1 MNASAES
8 GAPAPLPLGPEFVPL
23 AEALADAY
31 LDDLSALWR
40 GEPHAGTFA
49 RRLERFWDP
58 ALNEADGT
66 LLAFS
71 PHGAG
76 GRGIEWRSS
85 GDEIW
90 GVIPGRSGGY
100 RIPRSLADTLANA
113 DDDAVVAVSVRRPI
127 GW

>member
-1 MNASAES
+1 MNLSPES
-8 GAPAPLPLGPEFVPL
+8 GASAPLPPRPASLPL

-31 LDDLSALWR
+31 LDYLSALWR
-40 GEPHAGTFA
+40 GEPRVGGFA

-58 ALNEADGT
+58 TLAPTDGA

-85 GDEIW
+85 GEEIL
-90 GVIPGRSGGY
+90 GCIPGHSGGY
-100 RIPRSLADTLANA
+100 RIPRSLADAL
-113 DDDAVVAVSVRRPI
+113 
-127 GW
+127 

>member
-1 MNASAES
+1 
-8 GAPAPLPLGPEFVPL
+8 VPL

-31 LDDLSALWR
+31 LDYLSALWR
-40 GEPHAGTFA
+40 GEPQASGFA

-58 ALNEADGT
+58 GLAASGGT
-66 LLAFS
+66 LLAYS

-90 GVIPGRSGGY
+90 GCIPGRSGGY

-113 DDDAVVAVSVRRPI
+113 GDDAVVAVSVRRPT

>member
-8 GAPAPLPLGPEFVPL
+8 GAPAPLPPGPECLPL

-31 LDDLSALWR
+31 LEYLSALWR
-40 GEPHAGTFA
+40 GEPQAGTFA

-58 ALNEADGT
+58 ALEETDGT

-76 GRGIEWRSS
+76 GRGIEWRSA

-90 GVIPGRSGGY
+90 GCIPGYSGGY

-113 DDDAVVAVSVRRPI
+113 DNDAVVAVSVRCPG

>member
-1 MNASAES
+1 MNAFAES
-8 GAPAPLPLGPEFVPL
+8 GAPAPLLSGSECLPQ

-31 LDDLSALWR
+31 LDYLSALWR
-40 GEPHAGTFA
+40 GEPHAATFA

-58 ALNEADGT
+58 ALEEADGT

-113 DDDAVVAVSVRRPI
+113 GDDAVVAVSVRCPT